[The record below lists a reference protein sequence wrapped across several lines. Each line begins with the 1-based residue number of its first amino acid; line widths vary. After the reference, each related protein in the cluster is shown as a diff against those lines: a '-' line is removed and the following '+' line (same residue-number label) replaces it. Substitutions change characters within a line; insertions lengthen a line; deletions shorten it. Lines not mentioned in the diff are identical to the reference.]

1 MTVFGIVVTGLMYML
16 YNILF
21 LIILVEAITQ
31 IITKSELFK
40 PFRKFFF
47 ERRENRFYGYVHD
60 LLDCGYCM
68 SVWVGW
74 FVVFTFLYINS
85 VVLNVFFAG
94 LVLHRLSN
102 ILHFIIDRLD
112 KGNKI

>member
-1 MTVFGIVVTGLMYML
+1 MYIL
-16 YNILF
+16 YSLLFILF
-21 LIILVEAITQ
+21 AIVLTESITQ

-40 PFRKFFF
+40 PIRGFFF
-47 ERRENRFYGYVHD
+47 KRRENKFCNYLHD

-74 FVVFTFLYINS
+74 FVVIAFLYLDS
-85 VVLNVFFAG
+85 VILNVFFAG

-102 ILHFIIDRLD
+102 ILHFIIDRIQKDEL
-112 KGNKI
+112 N